1 MFNNPTNL
9 NRVKL
14 IGETLDKLEKSASSN
29 RVTPD
34 EVAQMLLPVLD
45 RFAKIKNSGDQMR
58 PQSEIIS
65 EAAMQPVGHLNS
77 AVYPHGRPHNWTTIK
92 ECAENAP
99 LKDLTVALA
108 VYMNRVEELTND

>member
-1 MFNNPTNL
+1 MFDNPTNR
-9 NRVKL
+9 NRVKH

-58 PQSEIIS
+58 PQSEIVS
-65 EAAMQPVGHLNS
+65 EASMQPVGHLNS

-99 LKDLTVALA
+99 LKDLTVALT